1 MARFHVYRL
10 KQDNVLV
17 IDLQSDLLG
26 DLKTRVMAP
35 LYDQKEFNWSFP
47 RLTPM
52 FVIEGKTY
60 VMATQR
66 MAAVNV
72 KEVGEQ
78 VADLSAQADAIL
90 NALDFLFQGF

>member
-26 DLKTRVMAP
+26 DLKTRMMAP

-47 RLTPM
+47 RLTPT
-52 FVIEGKTY
+52 FTSNG
-60 VMATQR
+60 
-66 MAAVNV
+66 
-72 KEVGEQ
+72 
-78 VADLSAQADAIL
+78 
-90 NALDFLFQGF
+90 